1 MTFDFECDSK
11 DMDQVTADHLETAR
25 VLLEEQLSW
34 TDWPDELIEQSSA
47 FCTMRLKVSNCLQI
61 MTGISGASASV
72 LIQKLLDDNNIEY
85 VPWLVW
91 KVSYL
96 PKESKEMQETIL
108 NAERLGK
115 QKIELEKLLKE
126 ETEND

>member
-1 MTFDFECDSK
+1 MTLDFECDSK
-11 DMDQVTADHLETAR
+11 DMDETTADYLETAR

-34 TDWPDELIEQSSA
+34 TDWPDDLAEQSAA
-47 FCTMRLKVSNCLQI
+47 FCSMRLKVNNCLQI
-61 MTGISGASASV
+61 MTGISGATASE
-72 LIQKLLDDNNIEY
+72 LIQKVLDDHHLEY

-96 PKESKEMQETIL
+96 PKESKETQETIL